1 MDRKRINGGI
11 NLQEVIKCPNCG
23 GSKIKSAKEGPK
35 TLMWLG
41 LLSCIT
47 IIGLPVGI
55 ILLGIALVAM
65 FMKTYLNFKCRECKH
80 LFKVS
85 ESTYREY
92 DKAVSPH

>member
-1 MDRKRINGGI
+1 M
-11 NLQEVIKCPNCG
+11 QEVIKCPNCG

-85 ESTYREY
+85 ESTYKEY
-92 DKAVSPH
+92 DKTISLQQ